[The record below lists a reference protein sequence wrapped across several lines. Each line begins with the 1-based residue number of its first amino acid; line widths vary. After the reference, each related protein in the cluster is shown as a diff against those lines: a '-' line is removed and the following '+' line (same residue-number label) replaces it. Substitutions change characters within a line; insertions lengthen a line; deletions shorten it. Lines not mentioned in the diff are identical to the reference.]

1 MTSNSYLDEY
11 VGFTND
17 DVEELCKKYLSIEIL
32 DNPYKTEIP
41 IYKNINKNK
50 DRIIAINYEMIKDW
64 YNGYRFTNRN
74 DTKEYDIFI
83 PYSVIQA
90 IKNKK
95 KIDNYWIK
103 TESNTIFLDYVFK
116 NLKGE
121 EEDIVLLMNKGKLKV
136 NIDEYRNDVYKNKD
150 TFLTIL
156 IYLGYLA
163 YDR

>member
-1 MTSNSYLDEY
+1 
-11 VGFTND
+11 
-17 DVEELCKKYLSIEIL
+17 
-32 DNPYKTEIP
+32 
-41 IYKNINKNK
+41 
-50 DRIIAINYEMIKDW
+50 MIKDW